1 MNWTGGRRRG
11 ALASYNRPKRHT
23 RINHPIKE
31 DEVDLED
38 ASKSL
43 DVQYLSRPAKRI
55 HLGFKEAMSFQHG
68 DALLK
73 DGDRMD
79 TECESEVQSLI
90 SDKETTKYAPPV
102 KEIRS
107 QLNLKLESNEIQP
120 QAGIEQ
126 RLEKIECLLDEI
138 NIKLSALLK
147 ITD

>member
-1 MNWTGGRRRG
+1 
-11 ALASYNRPKRHT
+11 
-23 RINHPIKE
+23 
-31 DEVDLED
+31 
-38 ASKSL
+38 
-43 DVQYLSRPAKRI
+43 
-55 HLGFKEAMSFQHG
+55 MSFQHG
-68 DALLK
+68 DVLLK